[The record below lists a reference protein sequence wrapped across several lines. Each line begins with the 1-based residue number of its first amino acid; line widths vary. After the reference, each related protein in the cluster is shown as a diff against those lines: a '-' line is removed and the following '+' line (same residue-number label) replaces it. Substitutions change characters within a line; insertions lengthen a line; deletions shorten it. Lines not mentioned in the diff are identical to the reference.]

1 MTDTMRVGLVQINTR
16 DDKDANLRRAEEL
29 VDEAVARGARFVV
42 MPEYVSFLGP
52 KEQHEVIA
60 EPIPGPTTERFAAKA
75 REHGIYL
82 LGGSIHEQSDTPG
95 MYYNT
100 SVMLDPTGEIIATYR
115 KIHLFDIDLTG
126 NVTANES
133 STILPGDEIVTA
145 DVDGHTVGLSIC
157 YDLRFPELYRQ
168 LALEGAEIL
177 LVPAAFTMFTGK
189 DHWHVL
195 LRARAIE
202 NQTYVLAPGQF
213 GAHEPNNAQ
222 CYGHSIII
230 DPWGTVIAESSD
242 SEGVVVADLDFEL
255 LRKIR
260 EQLPSLANRRP
271 SAYRERVAAGIAD

>member
-29 VDEAVARGARFVV
+29 VDAAVARGARFVV

-52 KEQHEVIA
+52 KEQHEEIA

-100 SVMLDPTGEIIATYR
+100 SVMFDPSGEIIATYR

-213 GAHEPNNAQ
+213 GAHEPNNSQ

-260 EQLPSLANRRP
+260 KQLPSLANRRP
-271 SAYRERVAAGIAD
+271 SAYRERVLS

>member
-1 MTDTMRVGLVQINTR
+1 MTDTLRVGLVQINTQ

-29 VDEAVARGARFVV
+29 VDAAVARGARFVV

-52 KEQHEVIA
+52 KEQHEAIA

-75 REHGIYL
+75 REHGIFL

-100 SVMLDPTGEIIATYR
+100 SVMFDPAGEIIATYR

-133 STILPGDEIVTA
+133 STILPGNDIVTA

-157 YDLRFPELYRQ
+157 YDLRYPELYRQ
-168 LALEGAEIL
+168 LALEGVEIL
-177 LVPAAFTMFTGK
+177 LVPAAFTTFTGK

-202 NQTYVLAPGQF
+202 NKTSVLAPGQF
-213 GAHEPNNAQ
+213 GAHGENNSQ
-222 CYGHSIII
+222 CYGHSVII

-242 SEGVVVADLDFEL
+242 SEGVVVADLDFAYL
-255 LRKIR
+255 QKIR
-260 EQLPSLANRRP
+260 KQLPSLA
-271 SAYRERVAAGIAD
+271 

>member
-1 MTDTMRVGLVQINTR
+1 MDTLRVGLTQINTR

-29 VDEAVARGARFVV
+29 VDAAVERGARFVV

-52 KEQHEVIA
+52 KEQHQDIA
-60 EPIPGPTTERFAAKA
+60 EPIPGPTTDRFAAKA
-75 REHGIYL
+75 RQHGIFL

-100 SVMLDPTGEIIATYR
+100 SVMFDPSGEIIATYR

-168 LALEGAEIL
+168 LALDGAEIL

-202 NQTYVLAPGQF
+202 NQTYVLAPGQY
-213 GAHEPNNAQ
+213 GAHEPNNSQ
-222 CYGHSIII
+222 CYGHSIVI

-242 SEGVVVADLDFEL
+242 SEGVVVADLDFEY

-260 EQLPSLANRRP
+260 KQLPSLANRRP

>member
-1 MTDTMRVGLVQINTR
+1 MEDTMRVGLVQINTR

-29 VDEAVARGARFVV
+29 VDAAVARGARFVV

-52 KEQHEVIA
+52 KEQHEAIA
-60 EPIPGPTTERFAAKA
+60 EPIPGPTTDRFAAKA
-75 REHGIYL
+75 REHGIFL

-100 SVMLDPTGEIIATYR
+100 SVMFDPAGEIIATYR

-145 DVDGHTVGLSIC
+145 DVDGHTVGLTIC

-213 GAHEPNNAQ
+213 GAHGENNAQ

-260 EQLPSLANRRP
+260 KQLPSLANRRP

>member
-1 MTDTMRVGLVQINTR
+1 MTDTLRVGLVQINTR

-29 VDEAVARGARFVV
+29 VDAAVARGSRFVV

-52 KEQHEVIA
+52 KERHQQIA
-60 EPIPGPTTERFAAKA
+60 EPIPGPTAERFAAKA
-75 REHGIYL
+75 REHGIFL
-82 LGGSIHEQSDTPG
+82 LGGSIHEQSETPG
-95 MYYNT
+95 MFYNT
-100 SVMLDPTGEIIATYR
+100 SVMFDPAGEIIATYR

-145 DVDGHTVGLSIC
+145 DVDGHTVGMSIC

-213 GAHEPNNAQ
+213 GAHEPNNSQ

-242 SEGVVVADLDFEL
+242 SEGVIVADLDFAY

-260 EQLPSLANRRP
+260 KQLPSLANRRP
-271 SAYRERVAAGIAD
+271 SAYRERVAIGSVG

>member
-1 MTDTMRVGLVQINTR
+1 MTDRLRVGLVRINTR
-16 DDKDANLRRAEEL
+16 GDKDANLRRAEEL
-29 VDEAVARGARFVV
+29 IDAAVARGARFVV
-42 MPEYVSFLGP
+42 MPEYVSFLGA
-52 KEQHEVIA
+52 KEQHHEIA
-60 EPIPGPTTERFAAKA
+60 ESIPGPTTDRFAAKA
-75 REHGIYL
+75 REHGIFL
-82 LGGSIHEQSDTPG
+82 LGSSIHEQSDTAG
-95 MYYNT
+95 MFYNT
-100 SVMLDPTGEIIATYR
+100 SVMFDPAGEIIATYR
-115 KIHLFDIDLTG
+115 KIHLLDIDLTG

-157 YDLRFPELYRQ
+157 YDLRFPELYRN

-213 GAHEPNNAQ
+213 GTHGESNSQ
-222 CYGHSIII
+222 CYGHSVII

-242 SEGVVVADLDFEL
+242 SEGVIVADLDFAY
-255 LRKIR
+255 LRKIGK
-260 EQLPSLANRRP
+260 QLPSLANRRP
-271 SAYRERVAAGIAD
+271 SAYSERVALGAGD

>member
-29 VDEAVARGARFVV
+29 VDAAVARGARFVV

-52 KEQHEVIA
+52 KEQHEEIA

-100 SVMLDPTGEIIATYR
+100 SVMFDPSGEIIATYR

-213 GAHEPNNAQ
+213 GAHEPNNSQ

-242 SEGVVVADLDFEL
+242 SEGVVVADLDFAL

-260 EQLPSLANRRP
+260 KQLPSLANRRP
-271 SAYRERVAAGIAD
+271 SAYRERVLS

>member
-1 MTDTMRVGLVQINTR
+1 MSDTMRVGLAQMNTQS
-16 DDKDANLRRAEEL
+16 DKEANLRRAEEL
-29 VDEAVARGARFVV
+29 IDEAAARGARLVV
-42 MPEYVSFLGP
+42 LPEYVSFLGP
-52 KEQHEVIA
+52 REQHEEVA

-75 REHGIYL
+75 RQHGIWL
-82 LGGSIHEQSDTPG
+82 HGGSIHERSDTPG

-100 SVMLDPTGEIIATYR
+100 SVVFDPSGEIIATYR

-133 STILPGDEIVTA
+133 STILPGDEVVTV
-145 DVDGHTVGLSIC
+145 DIDGHTVGLSIC

-168 LALEGAEIL
+168 LALAGAEVL

-202 NQTYVLAPGQF
+202 NQTWVLAPGQF
-213 GAHEPNNAQ
+213 GAHELNAQ
-222 CYGHSIII
+222 CYGHSVII
-230 DPWGTVIAESSD
+230 DPWGTVVAD
-242 SEGVVVADLDFEL
+242 APNGEGVIVADLDFDA

-260 EQLPSLANRRP
+260 AQLPSLANRRP
-271 SAYRERVAAGIAD
+271 SAYREPATVGS